1 MDLVEAASARPGFG
15 FHGSLPGGPG
25 ASSGAAAARQPRP
38 ALVHRQQ
45 SGFLEPSTSPAGQSS
60 SSCFGSSFPPLL
72 LPASPVLAQ
81 HGGKSALSQLMAQLS
96 TPPMRMP
103 LASPA
108 PGGVSLS
115 HIMQPR
121 PSSPSDFF
129 NFSAAAGAEKTTEDG
144 ADAPTD
150 YLSSRSCTHMADAD
164 MTADAKA
171 DLAAAAASE
180 ARLGLVSAASTSS
193 FAPSSMDSL
202 TFTESTSSPSPAPS
216 SPFNMSDP
224 STALC
229 ALPRGKS
236 AWSAADPSEAREEPA
251 QRQFLNR
258 EELLSLSPYHTS
270 ILQEAHAEARR
281 RAVEIERAE
290 QEQTDGDSDG
300 DRTMTDAE
308 QDHLLDY
315 KAPQACQLVPVA
327 ATNFTSAST
336 SPVDSAFN
344 AMLLTSPLAGHP
356 EHFHGM
362 AAFSS
367 RPNPEAMPQGQVENA
382 APGRIAETPA
392 QTQQS
397 SAPRRP
403 QPRPQPKRVE
413 DDGTSHHCLSASKPT
428 LRGRGRAGSRTFA
441 VSARQ
446 SASEEAAAKSAN
458 SPDADSLQERVA
470 ADTPLTFSTASNP
483 ASATSPLPSGLP
495 AITCLAPQADFY
507 KATSGSAS
515 QRAKQLGTFPADE
528 AFATSLEQLT
538 AGRIDRRSKPTCLW
552 WSLIRA
558 AILGSPE
565 GRLQMETLCAT
576 ISEHFPWVPY
586 RYYFVSDRRKLMSA
600 CDRYFGRAKEAKNW
614 KSSIRSVIHTKPCFY
629 KTEDPTTGAVWW
641 HVDVAVDPREQRR
654 GLKKRSSVSSGGDEA
669 EGSSEARKRA
679 RTAVQEA
686 MAGTVFPAR
695 VEIEEAEASASEME
709 DSRERRATLR
719 GRDSGE
725 NGAQRKKRRRTQ

>member
-1 MDLVEAASARPGFG
+1 MDLVETASARPGFG

-25 ASSGAAAARQPRP
+25 VSSGAATARQPRP
-38 ALVHRQQ
+38 ALVHRKQ
-45 SGFLEPSTSPAGQSS
+45 SAFLEPSVSPAGQSS
-60 SSCFGSSFPPLL
+60 SLSFGPSFTPLL
-72 LPASPVLAQ
+72 LPASPVIAQ
-81 HGGKSALSQLMAQLS
+81 HGTGGGRSALSQLMAQLS

-115 HIMQPR
+115 YIMQPH
-121 PSSPSDFF
+121 PSSPSEFF
-129 NFSAAAGAEKTTEDG
+129 NFSTAAGAEKGSERD

-150 YLSSRSCTHMADAD
+150 YFSSRSYTHLSDAD
-164 MTADAKA
+164 MTTNAKA

-193 FAPSSMDSL
+193 FAPSSVDSL

-258 EELLSLSPYHTS
+258 EELLSLSPYQTS

-327 ATNFTSAST
+327 TTNFTSAST

-576 ISEHFPWVPY
+576 ISEHFP
-586 RYYFVSDRRKLMSA
+586 
-600 CDRYFGRAKEAKNW
+600 YFGRAKEAKNW